1 MALYVYRALNDQG
14 RAVQGQLTAGSE
26 HELYHLLQETRL
38 ELVSCKVREQK
49 RRSLSFGAAITTR
62 TLIQMC
68 TQLEQ
73 MMRAGVPLRDA
84 LKELRDNATS
94 PRLSDIVAE
103 ISRDVS
109 EGKALSEAFARH
121 PRVFGTVFVTLIEA
135 GERTGRL
142 EEALTRL
149 KNHLAWSEEM
159 VARTKK
165 AVRYPAFMGVMV
177 VGVTLFMMFFVVP
190 QVVDF
195 LKSNGKELPIQTEAL
210 IATSNAFLNYWWLIL
225 GLPVASFIGIYA
237 AKRLSP
243 GAALQIDRVLLHVP
257 RIGIILRYLDLAR
270 FAHMLAIMYRTGIP
284 ILNSLE
290 VCGRLVT
297 NRAIKEAIILI
308 NERVATGENLSG
320 AMVQS
325 NIFPSIAV
333 RMVAIVETTGELDR
347 MLEIVA
353 SDFDRE
359 TDESIQSLIGTIEPA
374 LTLIMG
380 GLMGWIAI
388 AVFGPVYDNLAA
400 LDF

>member
-1 MALYVYRALNDQG
+1 M
-14 RAVQGQLTAGSE
+14 
-26 HELYHLLQETRL
+26 
-38 ELVSCKVREQK
+38 
-49 RRSLSFGAAITTR
+49 
-62 TLIQMC
+62 
-68 TQLEQ
+68 
-73 MMRAGVPLRDA
+73 
-84 LKELRDNATS
+84 
-94 PRLSDIVAE
+94 
-103 ISRDVS
+103 
-109 EGKALSEAFARH
+109 
-121 PRVFGTVFVTLIEA
+121 
-135 GERTGRL
+135 
-142 EEALTRL
+142 
-149 KNHLAWSEEM
+149 
-159 VARTKK
+159 
-165 AVRYPAFMGVMV
+165 
-177 VGVTLFMMFFVVP
+177 
-190 QVVDF
+190 
-195 LKSNGKELPIQTEAL
+195 
-210 IATSNAFLNYWWLIL
+210 
-225 GLPVASFIGIYA
+225 
-237 AKRLSP
+237 
-243 GAALQIDRVLLHVP
+243 LLHVP

-333 RMVAIVETTGELDR
+333 RMVAIGETTGELDR